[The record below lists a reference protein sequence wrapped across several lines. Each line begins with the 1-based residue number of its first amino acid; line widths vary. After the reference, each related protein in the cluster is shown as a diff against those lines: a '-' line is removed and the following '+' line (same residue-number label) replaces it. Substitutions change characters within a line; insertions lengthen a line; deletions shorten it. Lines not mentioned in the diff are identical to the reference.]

1 MVTESGGLSREKL
14 VNWCK
19 MRIIKY
25 AIAGEVRSMP
35 LYEYQCQ
42 ECGLRFERRQHFNDK
57 PVTVCPD
64 CHGPVVRLIQ
74 PAGIIF
80 KGSGFYVTD
89 NRSKSSTA
97 VPGNRKT
104 DEKSSDEK
112 PAAEQNTKADT
123 AASGEGTKAKA

>member
-1 MVTESGGLSREKL
+1 
-14 VNWCK
+14 
-19 MRIIKY
+19 
-25 AIAGEVRSMP
+25 MP

-57 PVTVCPD
+57 PVTICPD
-64 CHGPVVRLIQ
+64 CQGPVVRLIQ

-97 VPGNRKT
+97 IPGSRRT

-112 PAAEQNTKADT
+112 PAAEQSAKADT
-123 AASGEGTKAKA
+123 AASGEGTKAKE